1 MTLKE
6 AVSMDIRLDEEAM
19 ERAKRNWDSIA
30 KPLDS
35 LGLLEKAIIRIA
47 GIGGTPEI
55 DLSKKA
61 VAIFCGDNGIVS
73 EGVTQTG
80 QEVTAVVTENFSRRE
95 SCVCLMAK
103 EAGAYVLPVD
113 LGVAGRLKGAV
124 CEFPLSIPE
133 EKRHVLY
140 PIWDRKLALG
150 TKNFLE
156 GPAMARELTI
166 KAVECGMETARLL
179 KERGFRI
186 IAAGEMGIGNTTTS
200 SAVSAVLLGMDPREV
215 TGRGAGLSRE
225 GLERKIAV
233 IREGIEKNRP
243 DRQDA
248 IDVLSKVGGFDL
260 AGLAGLMI
268 GGAVY
273 RIPVIL
279 DGFIT
284 GAAALAAVAICPAV
298 REFILA
304 SHVSAEPAGT
314 MVLERL
320 GLEPVIH
327 GRMCLGEGTGAVALL
342 PLLSM
347 AETVYRNMSTFQ
359 EIEIK
364 EYQHFL

>member
-1 MTLKE
+1 MTLQE
-6 AVSMDIRLDEEAM
+6 ACSADIRLDLAAM
-19 ERAKRNWDSIA
+19 EKAREKWDKIA

-47 GIGGTPEI
+47 GITGTADV

-61 VAIFCGDNGIVS
+61 VAIFCGDNGVTA

-80 QEVTAVVTENFSRRE
+80 QEVTAAVTENFSKGE

-113 LGVAGRLKGAV
+113 LGVARPLKGASR
-124 CEFPLSIPE
+124 EFPLAIAKADRQVP
-133 EKRHVLY
+133 Y
-140 PIWDRKLALG
+140 PSWDQKLAFG
-150 TKNFLE
+150 TADFLQ
-156 GPAMARELTI
+156 GPAMSRKQAVQ
-166 KAVECGMETARLL
+166 AVECGIRTAQLL
-179 KERGFRI
+179 KERGFSI

-200 SAVSAVLLGMDPREV
+200 SAVTAVLLGAGPEAV

-225 GLERKIAV
+225 GMEKKISV
-233 IREGIEKNRP
+233 IRRGIEKNQP
-243 DRQDA
+243 DSQDA

-260 AGLAGLMI
+260 AGLTGLMI
-268 GGAVY
+268 GGAVF
-273 RIPVIL
+273 RIPVVL

-284 GAAALAAVAICPAV
+284 GAAALAACALCPAV
-298 REFILA
+298 KDFVLA
-304 SHVSAEPAGT
+304 SHVSAEPAGG
-314 MVLERL
+314 MVLKKL
-320 GLEPVIH
+320 GLEPVIY

-359 EIEIK
+359 EMEIK